1 MPLMSGRSKKSI
13 EKNIESE
20 MSEGK
25 PQALSIAYG
34 IKRKNKKK
42 MAKGGMVDE
51 SAKTEQR
58 PMPKEQ
64 DKDAAMVSRNSS
76 KKPMAD
82 SKWTDQPTVKQA
94 QKPSRQPLKHPKM
107 VPTNAFSI
115 KLRDQEDDLMDS
127 AAPAKM
133 ADGGIIGSHLGDY
146 RTKNMH
152 LSKQDHSAKA
162 KHLRSQEGSP
172 KFKKNMEDLAK
183 FHEHESKGKY
193 AGGGMIN
200 EEVSMEEAE
209 QDHVQHPAH
218 LEEDNDQMAPK
229 AKDFMEEHDAAQ
241 FADGGEVEMAIDHAA
256 SIASAIMS
264 KRRQSRQDSG
274 SEDEDQAEMFADGGE
289 VDLSINADEE
299 PNHEDQ
305 YSFEAL
311 KKENYSESEGLEQM
325 SSPMDSNEH
334 GDSREMDSENDHDG
348 RLVSAIRRKMKMRSP
363 ISR

>member
-1 MPLMSGRSKKSI
+1 MSGRSKKSI
-13 EKNIESE
+13 EKSIESE
-20 MSEGK
+20 MHEGK

-107 VPTNAFSI
+107 VPTNAFSV

-127 AAPAKM
+127 AAPAKY
-133 ADGGIIGSHLGDY
+133 ADGGMIG
-146 RTKNMH
+146 
-152 LSKQDHSAKA
+152 KQAEHRAELDKESADWA
-162 KHLRSQEGSP
+162 Q
-172 KFKKNMEDLAK
+172 DLAH
-183 FHEHESKGKY
+183 HEVDK
-193 AGGGMIN
+193 
-200 EEVSMEEAE
+200 
-209 QDHVQHPAH
+209 
-218 LEEDNDQMAPK
+218 MAPK
-229 AKDFMEEHDAAQ
+229 EDMHKDAKY
-241 FADGGEVEMAIDHAA
+241 ADGGEVEDEEMAIDHAA

-274 SEDEDQAEMFADGGE
+274 SEDEDQAEMYADGGE

>member
-1 MPLMSGRSKKSI
+1 MSGRSKKSI

-20 MSEGK
+20 MHKGR

-107 VPTNAFSI
+107 VPTNAFSV
-115 KLRDQEDDLMDS
+115 KMRDQEDDLMDS

-133 ADGGIIGSHLGDY
+133 ADGG
-146 RTKNMH
+146 
-152 LSKQDHSAKA
+152 
-162 KHLRSQEGSP
+162 
-172 KFKKNMEDLAK
+172 
-183 FHEHESKGKY
+183 
-193 AGGGMIN
+193 MIN
-200 EEVSMEEAE
+200 EEVSMHEAE

-218 LEEDNDQMAPK
+218 LEQDNDQMAPSES
-229 AKDFMEEHDAAQ
+229 AYMEEHDAAQ
-241 FADGGEVEMAIDHAA
+241 FAEGGEIEEMALDHAA
-256 SIASAIMS
+256 SIAAAIMS

-274 SEDEDQAEMFADGGE
+274 SEDEDQAEMFADGGS

-311 KKENYSESEGLEQM
+311 KKENYSESEDLDQLDQ
-325 SSPMDSNEH
+325 PMDSNEH